1 MRDME
6 INTMPGMGESEAV
19 TQVIMY
25 STARLPGSQ
34 QGSSVTEA
42 TLVQTDRSIQPLDR
56 QGWSMC
62 INAGLYLPDI
72 ET

>member
-1 MRDME
+1 ME
-6 INTMPGMGESEAV
+6 INTMPGKGKSEAV
-19 TQVIMY
+19 TQIIMY
-25 STARLPGSQ
+25 NIARLPGSQ

-42 TLVQTDRSIQPLDR
+42 KLVQTDRSIQLLDR

-72 ET
+72 VT